1 MSSIAERT
9 LGSEVAHELETGRPY
24 ETDVVRPPKYPRKPK
39 GITGRSIAILV
50 FLTICALFFCVPLYV
65 IVTTSF
71 KTMDQIRQGDIFSLP
86 MPFTWDAWWSAWDT
100 ACSGINCSG
109 LKVGFWN
116 SMAILFPSL
125 IMSIALSSVTGY
137 ALALW
142 NVKWA
147 GPFLFV
153 LFICAFVPF
162 QIIMI
167 PLIILTGKGVP
178 LDLFG
183 QKFFLG
189 LGVYGTVWG
198 IAVVHAIL
206 SMPFLTLV
214 FRNYY
219 KGIPQEIM
227 SAAMMDSGSFWRVF
241 FEIILPMSGNIMIVV
256 LILQI
261 TGIWNDFLLGL
272 TFGGLGTQPMSVVL
286 ANVVITTTG
295 EAAYNENMAAAL
307 LTAIP
312 PLVIYF
318 VLGKFFVQG
327 ITSGAIKG

>member
-1 MSSIAERT
+1 MTIAEASLAR
-9 LGSEVAHELETGRPY
+9 SEV
-24 ETDVVRPPKYPRKPK
+24 VVDRAPLFPRRKK
-39 GITGRSIAILV
+39 GISGRSIAILV
-50 FLTICALFFCVPLYV
+50 FLTICAAFFCVPLYV
-65 IVTTSF
+65 IITTSF
-71 KTMDQIRQGDIFSLP
+71 KTMPQIREGAIFSLP
-86 MPFTWDAWWSAWDT
+86 MPFTIDPWINAWDK
-100 ACSGINCSG
+100 ACSGIRCDG

-125 IMSIALSSVTGY
+125 ILSIALSSVTGY

-147 GPFLFV
+147 NTFLFV

-167 PLIILTGKGVP
+167 PLIILSS
-178 LDLFG
+178 
-183 QKFFLG
+183 G
-189 LGVYGTVWG
+189 LKVYGTILG
-198 IAVVHAIL
+198 IAIVHAVL

-227 SAAMMDSGSFWRVF
+227 SAAMMDSGSFWRIFV
-241 FEIILPMSGNIMIVV
+241 EIILPMSGNILIVV

-261 TGIWNDFLLGL
+261 TSIWNDFLLGL

-312 PLVIYF
+312 PLFIYF

-327 ITSGAIKG
+327 ITAGAIKG

>member
-1 MSSIAERT
+1 MSVAEASYRPAV
-9 LGSEVAHELETGRPY
+9 EVPVERA
-24 ETDVVRPPKYPRKPK
+24 PRFARRRK
-39 GITGRSIAILV
+39 GISGRSIAIIV
-50 FLTICALFFCVPLYV
+50 FLTICAAFFCVPLYV
-65 IVTTSF
+65 IITTSF
-71 KTMDQIRQGDIFSLP
+71 KTMAQVREGAIFSLP
-86 MPFTWDAWWSAWDT
+86 APLTLDAWWSAWDT
-100 ACSGINCSG
+100 ACSGIRCDG

-116 SMAILFPSL
+116 SIAILFPSL
-125 IMSIALSSVTGY
+125 VLSIALSAVTGY

-147 GPFLFV
+147 GTFLFV

-167 PLIILTGKGVP
+167 PLIILSA
-178 LDLFG
+178 
-183 QKFFLG
+183 G
-189 LGVYGTVWG
+189 LKVYGTIWG
-198 IAVVHAIL
+198 IAIVHAVL

-227 SAAMMDSGSFWRVF
+227 SAAMMDSGSFWRIF
-241 FEIILPMSGNIMIVV
+241 REIILPMSGNILIVV

-261 TGIWNDFLLGL
+261 TSIWNDFLIGL

-312 PLVIYF
+312 PLFIYF

-327 ITSGAIKG
+327 ITAGAIKG

>member
-1 MSSIAERT
+1 MSSIADASLNYRDDT
-9 LGSEVAHELETGRPY
+9 
-24 ETDVVRPPKYPRKPK
+24 RPPKFPRAKK
-39 GITGRSIAILV
+39 GITGRSIAILI
-50 FLTICALFFCVPLYV
+50 FLSICAAFFLVPLY
-65 IVTTSF
+65 IVVVTSF
-71 KTMDQIRQGDIFSLP
+71 KTMDQIRGGEIFSLP
-86 MPFTWDAWWSAWDT
+86 TTWTLEAWDSAWNN

-109 LKVGFWN
+109 IKVGFVN
-116 SMAILFPSL
+116 SLAILFPSL
-125 IMSIALSSVTGY
+125 ALSIALSSVTGY

-142 NVKWA
+142 NVRWA
-147 GPFLFV
+147 GTFLFI

-167 PLIILTGKGVP
+167 PLIVLSS
-178 LDLFG
+178 
-183 QKFFLG
+183 G
-189 LGVYGTVWG
+189 LKVYGTIWG
-198 IAVVHAIL
+198 IALVHAVL

-227 SAAMMDSGSFWRVF
+227 SAAMMDSGSFWKIF
-241 FEIILPMSGNIMIVV
+241 FEIILPMSGNILIVV

-261 TGIWNDFLLGL
+261 TSIWNDFLLGL
-272 TFGGLGTQPMSVVL
+272 TFGGLGTQPMTVIL

-295 EAAYNENMAAAL
+295 VAAYNQDMAAAL

-312 PLVIYF
+312 PLLIYF

-327 ITSGAIKG
+327 ITAGAIKG

>member
-1 MSSIAERT
+1 MSTIAERA
-9 LGSEVAHELETGRPY
+9 LGGEIAAETTATGGP
-24 ETDVVRPPKYPRKPK
+24 VVTRAPLYPRKK
-39 GITGRSIAILV
+39 KAITGRSIAILI
-50 FLTICALFFCVPLYV
+50 FLAMCALFFCVPLYV

-71 KTMDQIRQGDIFSLP
+71 KTMAQIRGGDIFSLP
-86 MPFTWDAWWSAWDT
+86 SPITFDAWWSAWDN
-100 ACSGINCSG
+100 ACSGIKCDG

-116 SMAILFPSL
+116 SMGILFPSL
-125 IMSIALSSVTGY
+125 VLSLALSSVTGY

-153 LFICAFVPF
+153 LFMCAFVPF

-167 PLIILTGKGVP
+167 PLIILSSALK
-178 LDLFG
+178 
-183 QKFFLG
+183 
-189 LGVYGTVWG
+189 VYGSVWG
-198 IAVVHAIL
+198 IALIHAVL
-206 SMPFLTLV
+206 SMPILTLI

-227 SAAMMDSGSFWRVF
+227 SAAMMDSGSFWRIF
-241 FEIILPMSGNIMIVV
+241 FEIILPMSGNILIVV

-261 TGIWNDFLLGL
+261 TGIWNDFLVGL

-295 EAAYNENMAAAL
+295 EASYNENMAAAL

-318 VLGKFFVQG
+318 LLGRFFVQG
-327 ITSGAIKG
+327 ITAGAIKG